1 MEEIDEGKI
10 TGAIDAIPLE
20 KIEKINKTNENLYL
34 QSIWRR
40 NRNWILL

>member
-20 KIEKINKTNENLYL
+20 KIEKITKQMKTFLFFFGLNFYQN
-34 QSIWRR
+34 IK
-40 NRNWILL
+40 